1 MIQHR
6 HLALALALC
15 LAAGAAGLGVYEWLA
30 PEPAKPA
37 IGETPVAPAMA
48 PSEALAASM
57 EDLGGSGT
65 RKLADWRGKALMV
78 NFWAT
83 WCAPCREEIPL
94 LVKLQAKYAAQGLQ
108 VVGIATDET
117 DKTRVQE
124 YLKRMVVNYPMLM
137 GDENVASLVAGFGGN
152 LVGLPYTIVLDRN
165 GRPLKVHA
173 GELDPDEAEKLVQM
187 ALLQPAAPTPAP
199 ATPIP
204 GATTSQA
211 KTASN

>member
-6 HLALALALC
+6 HLALAFALL

-30 PEPAKPA
+30 PAAPPAPQVQA
-37 IGETPVAPAMA
+37 QVAPAMA
-48 PSEALAASM
+48 PGEALGTSM
-57 EDLGGSGT
+57 EAVDGSGT

-83 WCAPCREEIPL
+83 WCGPCREEIPL

-117 DKTRVQE
+117 DVKRVQDF
-124 YLKRMVVNYPMLM
+124 LRHMVVNYPMLM

-152 LVGLPYTIVLDRN
+152 LVGLPYTLVLDRN

-173 GELDPDEAEKLVQM
+173 GELNPDEAEKLVEM
-187 ALLQPAAPTPAP
+187 ALLQPATPSTAPSM
-199 ATPIP
+199 
-204 GATTSQA
+204 ATTPMA
-211 KTASN
+211 KTAAN